1 MMARMYSLVLSYFLA
16 IVIVLGETHGHA
28 QILVKK
34 DTGLNKTDT
43 LEQLFTDYFE
53 WKLMTYPEWATKEG
67 FKGYSHLVEDYSLE
81 AVRAK
86 EAKCKE
92 FVARSSKLVPGNKE
106 EEIYQNIFQVKINN
120 FLLSFF
126 MSKVSIGMNY
136 CHCFWWYYSRKSPPR
151 KEWL

>member
-1 MMARMYSLVLSYFLA
+1 MMARMYSLFLYYFLP
-16 IVIVLGETHGHA
+16 IFLGGTQGHA

-34 DTGLNKTDT
+34 ETGLNKTDT

-53 WKLMTYPEWATKEG
+53 WKLRTYPEWATKEG

-92 FVARSSKLVPGNKE
+92 FVARSSKLVAENKE

-120 FLLSFF
+120 FFSHIL
-126 MSKVSIGMNY
+126 
-136 CHCFWWYYSRKSPPR
+136 C
-151 KEWL
+151 

>member
-1 MMARMYSLVLSYFLA
+1 MMARMYSLFLYYFLA
-16 IVIVLGETHGHA
+16 MVLGETEGHA

-34 DTGLNKTDT
+34 ETGLNKTDT

-53 WKLMTYPEWATKEG
+53 WKLRTYPEWATKEG

-92 FVARSSKLVPGNKE
+92 FVARSSKLVAENKE

-120 FLLSFF
+120 FLLSYF
-126 MSKVSIGMNY
+126 MSKVSIGINY
-136 CHCFWWYYSRKSPPR
+136 CHCFLWYFSRISTPK